1 MKAALVLFAM
11 SAVFA
16 LGACKDQAATQE
28 GVRSSANPDGQ
39 QLRKKY
45 EEAGKQA
52 DERRKAAE

>member
-11 SAVFA
+11 SAVLA